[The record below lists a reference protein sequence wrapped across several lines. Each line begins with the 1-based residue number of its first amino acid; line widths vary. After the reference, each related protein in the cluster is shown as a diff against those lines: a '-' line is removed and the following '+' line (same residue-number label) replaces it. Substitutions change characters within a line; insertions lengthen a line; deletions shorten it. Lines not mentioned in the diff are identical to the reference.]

1 MAFGEEGE
9 EPEGLEG
16 QGGWVSEAGER
27 ENGREW
33 HDRLQRH
40 PLSEASSSQVTVLRI
55 SLASE
60 ILFNLNVILF

>member
-1 MAFGEEGE
+1 MGLGQMEGE
-9 EPEGLEG
+9 EEEI
-16 QGGWVSEAGER
+16 